1 MKHDMRSRPTLRQT
15 SEDNYVS
22 ECGFTMQRESG
33 ATPNGNPKAV
43 GGLRE
48 EGEFVDFD
56 RYRNDLAERNNITIA
71 GEVHARSDR

>member
-1 MKHDMRSRPTLRQT
+1 MGNRVILRQS

-22 ECGFTMQRESG
+22 MCDLTMQREYG
-33 ATPNGNPKAV
+33 LTPNGNSL
-43 GGLRE
+43 GGQWVLRK

-71 GEVHARSDR
+71 GSGPGD

>member
-1 MKHDMRSRPTLRQT
+1 MKSRHALRQT

-22 ECGFTMQRESG
+22 ECGFTMQREYG
-33 ATPNGNPKAV
+33 RTPNGNLL
-43 GGLRE
+43 GGRWVLRK

-56 RYRNDLAERNNITIA
+56 QYRNDLAERNNMTIA